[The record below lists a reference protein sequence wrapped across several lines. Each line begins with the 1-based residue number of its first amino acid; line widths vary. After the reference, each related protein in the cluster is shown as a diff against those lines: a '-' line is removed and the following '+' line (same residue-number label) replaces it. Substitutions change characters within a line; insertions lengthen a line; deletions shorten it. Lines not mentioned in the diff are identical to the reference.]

1 MEGWR
6 YAGKKKCSVS
16 AAHKAALAYLKN
28 PHSPQRICS
37 DAVNMPQTAPVP
49 PTMACWRLDC
59 REHRTG
65 EYRVAYMNGA
75 STSKWSSESQVLSQT
90 LVPF

>member
-1 MEGWR
+1 MVCPPNTKSEPSWDEKDGEKDGRW

-37 DAVNMPQTAPVP
+37 DAVNMLQTGPIP
-49 PTMACWRLDC
+49 PTMAC
-59 REHRTG
+59 
-65 EYRVAYMNGA
+65 
-75 STSKWSSESQVLSQT
+75 
-90 LVPF
+90 